1 MRRLIFSS
9 FFILC
14 AFAGLAQQQQLPAA
28 IKVPEGS
35 RLILHAYAKGV
46 QVYVCTRDAK
56 DTSHYKWTFL
66 EPRANLY
73 SSGDYQQ
80 HIGKHY
86 LSAAKSPTWE
96 IADGST
102 VSGAKLQQ
110 ASSPDSLSI
119 PWLLLKTVVTG
130 GKGKLNSIAF
140 IQRVNT
146 HGGAAPSK
154 ADGAQKGKLLEV
166 PYTAEYLF
174 YSGK

>member
-1 MRRLIFSS
+1 MKRLIFS
-9 FFILC
+9 FLFILC
-14 AFAGLAQQQQLPAA
+14 AFACFAQQQQVSAL
-28 IKVPEGS
+28 IKVPDSCG
-35 RLILHAYAKGV
+35 LILHAYAKGA
-46 QVYVCTRDAK
+46 QVYVCTQDTK

-66 EPRANLY
+66 EPRADLY

-80 HIGKHY
+80 DIGTHY

-110 ASSPDSLSI
+110 AASPDSNSI
-119 PWLLLKTVVTG
+119 PWLLLKAVATG
-130 GKGKLNSIAF
+130 GKGKLNAVVF
-140 IQRVNT
+140 IQRINT
-146 HGGAAPSK
+146 HGGVAPGK
-154 ADGAQKGKLLEV
+154 ADGSQKGKLLQV

>member
-1 MRRLIFSS
+1 MKRLIFSS
-9 FFILC
+9 FFILS
-14 AFAGLAQQQQLPAA
+14 AFTCLAQQKELPVT
-28 IKVPEGS
+28 IKVPDS
-35 RLILHAYAKGV
+35 CRLILHAYAKGV
-46 QVYVCTRDAK
+46 QVYVCTQDAK
-56 DTSHYKWTFL
+56 DTTHYKWTFL
-66 EPRANLY
+66 EPRADLY

-110 ASSPDSLSI
+110 AASPDSLSI
-119 PWLLLKTVVTG
+119 PWLLLKAVATG
-130 GKGKLNSIAF
+130 GKGKLNKIVF

-146 HGGAAPSK
+146 HGGVATGK
-154 ADGAQKGKLLEV
+154 AGSTQKGKLLEV

-174 YSGK
+174 YSGE